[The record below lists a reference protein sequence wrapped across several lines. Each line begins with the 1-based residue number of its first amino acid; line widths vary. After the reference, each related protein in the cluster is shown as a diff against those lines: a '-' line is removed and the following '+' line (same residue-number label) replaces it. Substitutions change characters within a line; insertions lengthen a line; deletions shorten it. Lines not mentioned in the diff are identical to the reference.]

1 MKHLAIL
8 ISVIILKSC
17 GSSQDIASVDNTT
30 DMITNEIIK
39 GTYTLEELDNT
50 NVIDEQLTLKF
61 DSKTN
66 RVSGFSGC
74 NHFSGTYI
82 TDVNTVSFSE
92 LIATM
97 MMCEDEANKTERK
110 MFQTLAKIN
119 AFELSNGVLSLKNDE
134 TVLIK
139 ANENMKSKF
148 RQGETNI
155 NLTYR
160 ASTRGF
166 FETIWIEGNV
176 LKYTNDRDL
185 KEISRHQLSNEQ
197 LSELIILYNDLDLKS
212 IPSLEPPSKTFQYDA
227 AAMATLEI
235 IEGEN
240 RYKTNGFDHGNSPK
254 PIALFVD
261 KVLSIKETM
270 AKQ

>member
-8 ISVIILKSC
+8 ISIIILKSC
-17 GSSQDIASVDNTT
+17 GSSKDVVSLRNTT
-30 DMITNEIIK
+30 DMTTNEIIS
-39 GTYTLEELDNT
+39 GAYILEELNTT
-50 NVIDEQLTLKF
+50 NVTDNKLILEF

-66 RVSGFSGC
+66 KVSGFAGC
-74 NHFSGTYI
+74 NRFFGTYS
-82 TDVNTVSFSE
+82 TVGNTISFSE
-92 LIATM
+92 LGATR
-97 MMCEDEANKTERK
+97 MMCQEDANKIEGR
-110 MFQTLAKIN
+110 MFKALAEVSS
-119 AFELSNGVLSLKNDE
+119 FELSKGKLSLKKDE

-139 ANENMKSKF
+139 ANETVISKS
-148 RQGETNI
+148 RQGEMI
-155 NLTYR
+155 SIAYR

-166 FETIWIEGNV
+166 FEKIWIEGNV

-185 KEISRHQLSNEQ
+185 KEINIYKLSDEQ
-197 LSELIILYNDLDLKS
+197 VSELMVIYKDLDLKA

-240 RYKTNGFDHGNSPK
+240 IYSTKGFDHGNPPEGIS
-254 PIALFVD
+254 LLVN

-270 AKQ
+270 VKQ

>member
-1 MKHLAIL
+1 MKHLTIL
-8 ISVIILKSC
+8 ISIMILSSC
-17 GSSQDIASVDNTT
+17 GSSQDIESAANTT

-39 GTYTLEELDNT
+39 GTYTLEQLDNT
-50 NVIDEQLTLKF
+50 NVTAQLTLEF

-66 RVSGFSGC
+66 KVSGFAGC
-74 NHFSGTYI
+74 NRFFGTYSTSGNAI
-82 TDVNTVSFSE
+82 SFSE
-92 LIATM
+92 MGATR
-97 MMCEDEANKTERK
+97 MMCQDEANKIEQK
-110 MFQTLAKIN
+110 MFETLAKIN
-119 AFELSNGVLSLKNDE
+119 TFELSNGVLSLKNDE

-139 ANENMKSKF
+139 ANENMKSNF
-148 RQGETNI
+148 RQGETTI

-212 IPSLEPPSKTFQYDA
+212 IPSLEPPSKTHQYDA

-235 IEGEN
+235 IEGKN
-240 RYKTNGFDHGNSPK
+240 TYKTNGFDHGNSPK

-270 AKQ
+270 AKE